1 MPAAKDGCDVHLQS
15 RNESVDDA
23 AAMLGRTA
31 EKGSR
36 LPAAKA
42 GCDVHLQSRS
52 ESVNDA
58 AAMLGRTAEKEAD
71 CLQFKTAAMRVCKTG
86 MKALIRLQHCSAVEL

>member
-31 EKGSR
+31 ERGSR
-36 LPAAKA
+36 LPAAKD

-58 AAMLGRTAEKEAD
+58 EAMLEPTAEKEAD
-71 CLQFKTAAMRVCKTG
+71 CLQLRLAVMCICRAGV
-86 MKALIRLQHCSAVEL
+86 KA